1 VSKQEVIHIIEQLSE
16 EQLEKVF
23 DYISVTFFQKNTD
36 VTPLD
41 EEQRELLELVNDT
54 IDTGRGDFAE
64 KHDQYL
70 YGTS

>member
-1 VSKQEVIHIIEQLSE
+1 MSKQEVIHIIEQLSE

-23 DYISVTFFQKNTD
+23 DYITVTFFQKNND
-36 VTPLD
+36 VTLLD
-41 EEQRELLELVNDT
+41 EEKRELLELVNDT

-64 KHDQYL
+64 KHDQHL